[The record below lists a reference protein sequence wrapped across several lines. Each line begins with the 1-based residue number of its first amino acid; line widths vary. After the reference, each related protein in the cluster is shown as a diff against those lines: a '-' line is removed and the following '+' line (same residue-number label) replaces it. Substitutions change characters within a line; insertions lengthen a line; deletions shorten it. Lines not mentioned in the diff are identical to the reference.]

1 MGAWNCFETR
11 TKTNS
16 RRNIAED
23 DAHGMH
29 IKILLKIY
37 YYDMHVVSGKGKR
50 LFQHMAH
57 APLQNNIQDGKSK
70 MSHAVPFPTHKAAS
84 QKVLKERGEEGE
96 ETQN

>member
-1 MGAWNCFETR
+1 
-11 TKTNS
+11 
-16 RRNIAED
+16 
-23 DAHGMH
+23 MH

-70 MSHAVPFPTHKAAS
+70 MSHAVPFPTHRAAS
-84 QKVLKERGEEGE
+84 QKVLKEWGEEGE
-96 ETQN
+96 ETQNWMWILNKGSTAKIKLICVFHNYS